1 MNKKILI
8 FTATYN
14 EAENIR
20 KFIEK
25 ILELNVKLDL
35 LVIDDNS
42 PDETWKIVNEYK
54 KENENIILV
63 KRENKE
69 GLDTAHKLAFNY
81 AKEHNYDYLITMDAD
96 LSHDPKEI
104 PKIINLLDN
113 NAFVI
118 GSRYMPG
125 GKNDM
130 TKLRLLL
137 SIVGNKFIKIFLGS
151 EGTEFTSSFRGF
163 NLNKIKNFHFKEV
176 ESKGYSFFMETVI
189 RINMLGHKSY
199 EIPIHFKNREFG
211 TSKIPKIEIFRTLF
225 NVFKLFLKKN
235 KLVK

>member
-14 EAENIR
+14 EVENIR

-81 AKEHNYDYLITMDAD
+81 AKEHNYDYLITLDAD
-96 LSHDPKEI
+96 LSHDPEKI
-104 PKIINLLDN
+104 PDFLDELKN
-113 NAFVI
+113 NPFLI
-118 GSRYMPG
+118 GSRYIKD
-125 GKNDM
+125 GKNEM
-130 TKLRLLL
+130 KLKRYIL
-137 SIVGNKFIKIFLGS
+137 SSVGNKIIKFVLGIDS
-151 EGTEFTSSFRGF
+151 DEFTSGYRGF
-163 NLNKIKNFHFKEV
+163 NLKMLNNFDINRIS
-176 ESKGYSFFMETVI
+176 SKGYSFFMETVYLLSAAGYKI
-189 RINMLGHKSY
+189 KQ
-199 EIPIHFKNREFG
+199 IPIRFKDREKG
-211 TSKIPKIEIFRTLF
+211 ISKIPKIEILRTLK
-225 NVFKLFLKKN
+225 NLFLLKIKK
-235 KLVK
+235 

>member
-14 EAENIR
+14 EVENIR

-42 PDETWKIVNEYK
+42 PDETWQIVNEYK

-81 AKEHNYDYLITMDAD
+81 AKEHNYDYLITLDAD
-96 LSHDPKEI
+96 LSHDPEKI
-104 PKIINLLDN
+104 PDFLDELKN
-113 NAFVI
+113 NPFLI
-118 GSRYMPG
+118 GSRYIKD
-125 GKNDM
+125 GKNEM
-130 TKLRLLL
+130 KLKRYIL
-137 SIVGNKFIKIFLGS
+137 SSVGNKIIKFVLGIDS
-151 EGTEFTSSFRGF
+151 DEFTSGYRGF
-163 NLNKIKNFHFKEV
+163 NLKMLNNFDINRIS
-176 ESKGYSFFMETVI
+176 SKGYSFFMETVYLLSAAGYKI
-189 RINMLGHKSY
+189 KQ
-199 EIPIHFKNREFG
+199 IPIRFKDREKG
-211 TSKIPKIEIFRTLF
+211 ISKIPKIEILRTLI
-225 NVFKLFLKKN
+225 NLFLLKIKK
-235 KLVK
+235 

>member
-81 AKEHNYDYLITMDAD
+81 AKEHNYDYLITLDAD
-96 LSHDPKEI
+96 LSHDPEKI
-104 PKIINLLDN
+104 PDFLDELKN
-113 NAFVI
+113 NPFLI
-118 GSRYMPG
+118 GSRYIKD
-125 GKNDM
+125 GKNEM
-130 TKLRLLL
+130 KLKRYIL
-137 SIVGNKFIKIFLGS
+137 SSVGNKIIKFVLGIDS
-151 EGTEFTSSFRGF
+151 DEFTSGYRGF
-163 NLNKIKNFHFKEV
+163 NLKMLNNFDINRIS
-176 ESKGYSFFMETVI
+176 SKGYSFFMETVYLLSTAGYKI
-189 RINMLGHKSY
+189 KQ
-199 EIPIHFKNREFG
+199 IPIRFKDREKG
-211 TSKIPKIEIFRTLF
+211 ISKIPKIEILRTLI
-225 NVFKLFLKKN
+225 NLFLLKIKK
-235 KLVK
+235 

>member
-81 AKEHNYDYLITMDAD
+81 AKEHNYDYLITLDAD
-96 LSHDPKEI
+96 LSHDPEKI
-104 PKIINLLDN
+104 PDFLDELKN
-113 NAFVI
+113 NPFLI
-118 GSRYMPG
+118 GSRYIKD
-125 GKNDM
+125 GKNEM
-130 TKLRLLL
+130 KLKRYIL
-137 SIVGNKFIKIFLGS
+137 SSVGNKIIKFVLGIDS
-151 EGTEFTSSFRGF
+151 DEFTSGYRGF
-163 NLNKIKNFHFKEV
+163 NLKMLNNFDINRIS
-176 ESKGYSFFMETVI
+176 SKGYSFFMETVYLLSTAGYKI
-189 RINMLGHKSY
+189 KQ
-199 EIPIHFKNREFG
+199 IPIRFKDREKG
-211 TSKIPKIEIFRTLF
+211 ISKIPKIEILRTLK
-225 NVFKLFLKKN
+225 NLFLLKIKK
-235 KLVK
+235 

>member
-14 EAENIR
+14 EVENIR

-81 AKEHNYDYLITMDAD
+81 AKEHNYDYLITLDAD
-96 LSHDPKEI
+96 LSHDPEKI
-104 PKIINLLDN
+104 PDFLDELKN
-113 NAFVI
+113 NPFLI
-118 GSRYMPG
+118 GSRYIKD
-125 GKNDM
+125 GKNEM
-130 TKLRLLL
+130 KLKRYIL
-137 SIVGNKFIKIFLGS
+137 SSVGNKIIKFVLGIDS
-151 EGTEFTSSFRGF
+151 DEFTSGYRGF
-163 NLNKIKNFHFKEV
+163 NLKMLNNFDINRIS
-176 ESKGYSFFMETVI
+176 SKGYSFFMETVYLLSTAGYKI
-189 RINMLGHKSY
+189 KQ
-199 EIPIHFKNREFG
+199 IPIRFKDREKG
-211 TSKIPKIEIFRTLF
+211 ISKIPKIEILRTLI
-225 NVFKLFLKKN
+225 NLFLLKIKK
-235 KLVK
+235 